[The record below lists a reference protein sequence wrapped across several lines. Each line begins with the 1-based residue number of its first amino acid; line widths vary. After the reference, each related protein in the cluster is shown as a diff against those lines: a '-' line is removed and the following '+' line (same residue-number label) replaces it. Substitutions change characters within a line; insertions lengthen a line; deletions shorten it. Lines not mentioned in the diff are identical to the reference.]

1 MLHQRPCIFIYFHP
15 NDLLVVISCTETDF
29 TTLRVLVL
37 GESNS
42 EVMEKCKQE
51 FFGMASIHLTTFDTL
66 QGIEGILSCKFCKHL
81 VDSQG

>member
-1 MLHQRPCIFIYFHP
+1 MTYLLLFHV
-15 NDLLVVISCTETDF
+15 LTTDF

-42 EVMEKCKQE
+42 EVIEKCKQE

-66 QGIEGILSCKFCKHL
+66 
-81 VDSQG
+81 